1 MAATGEPPAR
11 GAAVPAA
18 QQQDQQ
24 QQMRSPAAEQA
35 AVLLHKRCKVQVKD
49 GRVLVGDFSCLDRL
63 GNIIL
68 SNTYEHMQLNGEMH
82 EKVMG
87 QVLVPASHRVSCEF
101 AALPC
106 DDELRALLQQKS

>member
-35 AVLLHKRCKVQVKD
+35 AVLLHKRCKVGMHAGIAANAAQPGGPHLRVPPLPPQVQVKD

-68 SNTYEHMQLNGEMH
+68 SNTYEHMQLNGE
-82 EKVMG
+82 
-87 QVLVPASHRVSCEF
+87 
-101 AALPC
+101 
-106 DDELRALLQQKS
+106 